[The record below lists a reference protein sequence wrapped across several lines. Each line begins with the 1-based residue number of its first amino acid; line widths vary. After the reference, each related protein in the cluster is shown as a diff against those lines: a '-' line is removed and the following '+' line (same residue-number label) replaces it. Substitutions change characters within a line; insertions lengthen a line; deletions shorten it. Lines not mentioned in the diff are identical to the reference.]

1 MIRMKKIN
9 LKYNKKLEIIV
20 IIQKNLEELLMAFVI

>member
-20 IIQKNLEELLMAFVI
+20 IIQKNLEELLIAFVI